1 MDEIFRHFLNGLS
14 LPLLFVIIGVFLYVL
29 SKGAD
34 FFVDGAVALSEE
46 FHISKMVIGATIVSL
61 GTTLPEVSV
70 SLVASLSGDSQVS
83 LGNAVGSIICNTG
96 LIIGIAA
103 LISPLTI
110 QKNQIKKQTFLQ
122 LGAALVLILLSI
134 PYESL
139 SKINSYGGKILPIGG
154 AILLSLLIGYIYL
167 SIKWI
172 RRDRAERIVP
182 EDAEEDV
189 GNHLVIFV
197 KLLGGVALVIISSK
211 LLLPSVQI
219 TAVKLG
225 VPNSVIAATLVA
237 FGTSLPEL
245 VTSVTASLKGH
256 GELAIGNVTGA
267 NILNVLFVVGVSSLF
282 SKEGIHV
289 TVDFF
294 RFYYP
299 AMLGVLGIFTI
310 GALGSKEK
318 FGRLFGALLLMF
330 YIGVTIKSY
339 L

>member
-1 MDEIFRHFLNGLS
+1 MEETFRHFLNGLS
-14 LPLLFVIIGVFLYVL
+14 LPFLFVLIGVFLYLL

-70 SLVASLSGDSQVS
+70 STVAALSGDSQVS

-96 LIIGIAA
+96 LIIGVAA

-122 LGAALVLILLSI
+122 LGAALVLILLSL
-134 PYESL
+134 PYESM
-139 SKINSYGGKILPIGG
+139 SKISTYGGKILPIGG
-154 AILLSLLIGYIYL
+154 AILISLLIGYIFL
-167 SIKWI
+167 SIRWI
-172 RRDRAERIVP
+172 RRDRAERIIP

-189 GNHLVIFV
+189 GNHFIIFL
-197 KLLGGVALVIISSK
+197 KLLGGVAIVIVSSK

-219 TAVKLG
+219 AAVKLG

-282 SKEGIHV
+282 SKNGIHV

-294 RFYYP
+294 KFYYP
-299 AMLGVLGIFTI
+299 VMLGILSVFTI
-310 GALGSKEK
+310 GALGNKKK
-318 FGRLFGALLLMF
+318 FSRLSGALLLII